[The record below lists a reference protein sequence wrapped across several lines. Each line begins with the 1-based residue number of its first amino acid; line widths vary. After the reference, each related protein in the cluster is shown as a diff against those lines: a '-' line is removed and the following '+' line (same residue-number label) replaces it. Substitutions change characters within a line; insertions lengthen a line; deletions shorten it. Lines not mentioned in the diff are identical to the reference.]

1 MYYMYMYMYI
11 TGMYYMYM
19 YMLLLITDTIIFV
32 MSNSVF
38 LFGASSVSP
47 VIGWSYLCPK
57 QKIQS
62 R

>member
-1 MYYMYMYMYI
+1 MYI